1 MRRKSLWSLFGLVAF
16 AVLGMAGPATAAPIT
31 FTQSQRF
38 VDSFTGTDF
47 PCQEGKL
54 YEVTV
59 SGTEYTHLTARTDA
73 DGNIV
78 PPLRFHDL
86 VQAKVVAVPV
96 DGTGVSYVGHFRAS
110 DSETIRS
117 VKHGQVLAE
126 TDSDQNKASLQGSD
140 GSRAVVW
147 EHHHFT
153 VNANGEVSIEF
164 DHLRVIC

>member
-1 MRRKSLWSLFGLVAF
+1 
-16 AVLGMAGPATAAPIT
+16 MAGPATAAPIIT

-38 VDSFTGTDF
+38 VDHFTATDL

-54 YEVTV
+54 YETTV

-73 DGNIV
+73 DGNII

-86 VQAKVVAVPV
+86 IQAKVVAVPV

-126 TDSDQNKASLQGSD
+126 TDSDQNKASLKGSD